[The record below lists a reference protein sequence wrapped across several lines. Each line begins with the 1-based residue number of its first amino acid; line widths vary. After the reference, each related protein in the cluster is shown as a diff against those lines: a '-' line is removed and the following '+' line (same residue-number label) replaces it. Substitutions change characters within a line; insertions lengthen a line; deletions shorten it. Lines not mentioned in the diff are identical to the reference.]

1 MALDK
6 TDLEY
11 IKNTIDWLNE
21 HTVLID
27 DNRTNCETLYSSV
40 QNSLQALESALA
52 KKPDASENTLP
63 IQRINVS
70 DLLEERKQYKLK
82 EIWGCDYEDLNDKER
97 LRLDEELNIIEG
109 FFGWVNS
116 R

>member
-11 IKNTIDWLNE
+11 IKNTIEWLNE

-63 IQRINVS
+63 IHDVS
-70 DLLEERKQYKLK
+70 GSYSYEIDFGTHCRAGIDITNNEPKVIGAMNGWGDGISLADIKIKKL
-82 EIWGCDYEDLNDKER
+82 
-97 LRLDEELNIIEG
+97 
-109 FFGWVNS
+109 
-116 R
+116 